1 MPKRDPIKP
10 AKLADAIADHIERL
24 ILEGVL
30 RPGEK
35 LIAERELAEQLDV
48 SRPSLREALQKLE
61 DKGLLH
67 TTRDGTVVAA
77 LVDTTLTDPLARLL
91 SAHPEATFDYLEF
104 RGGVEAMAA
113 YHAALRATDV
123 DREVLRQ
130 ILDRMERSHRIDD
143 PREEAEADTDLHMA
157 IYDAAH
163 NIVLL
168 HIMRSLA
175 DMLRKDVFYNREM
188 LYARRGVREMLLT
201 QHMNIGKAILDGD
214 ADRARDA
221 AQAHIDFTGR
231 TLREIAAAEARL
243 EVSLRRIGRSEL
255 VATGPRRR

>member
-1 MPKRDPIKP
+1 MSKREGIKP
-10 AKLADAIADHIERL
+10 AKLADAIADHVERL
-24 ILEGVL
+24 VFEGVL

-35 LIAERELAEQLDV
+35 LIPERDLAERLEV

-67 TTRDGTVVAA
+67 TTRDGTVVAP
-77 LVDTTLTDPLARLL
+77 LVNTTLTDPLARLL
-91 SAHPEATFDYLEF
+91 REHPEATFDYLEF

-123 DREVLRQ
+123 DREMLRQ
-130 ILDRMERSHRIDD
+130 ILERMERSHRIDD
-143 PREEAEADTDLHMA
+143 PTEEAEADTDLHMA

-163 NIVLL
+163 NVVLL

-175 DMLRKDVFYNREM
+175 DMLRQDVFYNRQM
-188 LYARRGVREMLLT
+188 LYARRGVREMLLA
-201 QHMNIGKAILDGD
+201 QHVGIARAILDGD
-214 ADRARDA
+214 ADKAREA
-221 AQAHIDFTGR
+221 AQTHIDFTSR

-243 EVSLRRIGRSEL
+243 EVSLRRIGRGDL
-255 VATGPRRR
+255 VSGTARRR